1 MSFLSYYMQAV
12 EINNKSNKTILNR
25 YNLEDNHWF
34 YRGVRAILKNNF
46 EKLLK
51 NNNSNLT
58 KPLQILDIGCGSG
71 ANLFWLKEY
80 GAVYGIDISE
90 FAIDCAKK
98 RELKNLTVG
107 SAEELSYEDN
117 YFDFVFSVQV
127 FCNIPENDL
136 KAWEEAYR
144 VLKPGGYFIS
154 LLPAY
159 KFLFSN
165 HDLASGSYRRYDVK
179 DILLASNKSKFET
192 YKLTYYNFL
201 LFPLAAG
208 CRLIPKILNRGNL
221 VAKTDLNKVNTLI
234 NYILTKIM
242 YLEVLLSN
250 LVSYP
255 CGLSVFSIHRKPV

>member
-1 MSFLSYYMQAV
+1 MQAV

-34 YRGVRAILKNNF
+34 YRGIRAILKNNF

-51 NNNSNLT
+51 NNDSNLT

-71 ANLFWLKEY
+71 ANLFWLQEY
-80 GAVYGIDISE
+80 GNVYGIDISE

-98 RELKNLTVG
+98 RGLKHLTVG
-107 SAEELSYEDN
+107 SAEELPYEDN

-127 FCNIPENDL
+127 FYSIPGSDL

-159 KFLFSN
+159 NFLFSN
-165 HDLASGSYRRYDVK
+165 HDLASGTYRRYDIK
-179 DILLASNKSKFET
+179 DILKASDKSRFEI
-192 YKLTYYNFL
+192 YKVTFYNFL
-201 LFPLAAG
+201 LFPLIAG
-208 CRLIPKILNRGNL
+208 FRLISKILSRGNL
-221 VAKTDLNKVNTLI
+221 VDKTDLRRVNTLV
-234 NYILTKIM
+234 NYILTKII

-255 CGLSVFSIHRKPV
+255 CGLSVFSIHRKSVKS